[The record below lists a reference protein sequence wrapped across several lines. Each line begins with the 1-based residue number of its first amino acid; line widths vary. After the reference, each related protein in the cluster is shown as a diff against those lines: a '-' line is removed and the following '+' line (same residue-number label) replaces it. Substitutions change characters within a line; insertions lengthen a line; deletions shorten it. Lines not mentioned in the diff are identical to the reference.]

1 MTNEE
6 FEACKLPVKL
16 SFKESEAS
24 RQVLVLGLSI
34 ESAAYCV
41 GLDTGED
48 IYIET
53 SWSDVERYTVIMFRD
68 ER

>member
-1 MTNEE
+1 MTHEE

-41 GLDTGED
+41 GLDTVDGVNA
-48 IYIET
+48 IKSAIEMINT
-53 SWSDVERYTVIMFRD
+53 ALKNSN
-68 ER
+68 